1 MQNLYRFIFPN
12 TSLVTK
18 ALTKIVFL
26 NWNEFCIGLLTAPC
40 YLNNEASRSKS
51 PTRQSRYGDGALQ
64 GILAKANKS
73 AQYKPKRADSN
84 VYFQG
89 IRMAVSITLSG
100 IDQAIS
106 NLDYKN
112 LSSLKSR
119 MISFIRGQYPADRPI
134 DSITPMP
141 TDELVKALWDTGIDH
156 RASRTKRKNLHT
168 VKSSINA
175 DLKVLYNEGKN
186 PEGIAIGPDNTF
198 VMSDEAKDKF
208 LKEFGYEASSD
219 GSLSPR
225 GILSLLQ
232 KLNETVSNPE
242 HVETMEQTENETV
255 LEEIKNLITE
265 ISESIKTPDLNAAA
279 QTTGNL
285 FDSKQQEPVNLSPGP
300 GVPDGNAADVMGPK
314 EAGRADGP
322 GALEVGP
329 STAHSEPET
338 IDETDNIEKPDDP
351 AIEALEVIEEPDD
364 QSIEEVDVIDDS
376 EETDVIDDVQD
387 DEILDIA
394 DDIEETEV
402 EDIDL
407 IDDIVDEEAVE
418 ETDDMPQGGTQP
430 GGEDLDASTMGGS
443 KETENVP
450 FGLDNDMPESN
461 IAGGGM
467 SPKETEPD
475 DGSAALENGQ
485 PPEHSEPEPI
495 DETDDIEE
503 PDDQSL
509 EEVDVIDDVEDEE
522 DLEETD
528 NIEETEVE
536 DIDLID
542 DIDDEEVVEEIDGTE
557 ETEVEAGDDF
567 NDEQAVEG
575 SGALASSGS
584 GEAIGLPVDSL
595 GSENHD
601 GLDESLEK
609 RRLLA
614 EEFDGYLGT
623 IDRYYNHFILIPGQ
637 DYPIGGNTTAG
648 VENPERVVRLSSF
661 FMGRFPVT
669 NALFEIF
676 IDKTGYRTTAEKCG
690 YGTVYRG
697 RFQKA
702 KDEKTGLLTSTW
714 NASIITK
721 PVEGACWYQPFGPGS
736 TLHSKRNHPV
746 VQVSLEDAAAFSA
759 WTGKRLPT
767 EEEWEAAAR
776 TARGYSLPWGDELR
790 EGACNLECS
799 GICDTAPVDR
809 FADFE
814 NEFGI
819 VDVLGNVMEFTTNGS
834 KIAKVDEN
842 GRKYVFGKGGCW
854 IFGDEVRLSNR
865 FRLDPES
872 PSNILGFRC
881 VAC

>member
-1 MQNLYRFIFPN
+1 
-12 TSLVTK
+12 
-18 ALTKIVFL
+18 
-26 NWNEFCIGLLTAPC
+26 
-40 YLNNEASRSKS
+40 
-51 PTRQSRYGDGALQ
+51 
-64 GILAKANKS
+64 
-73 AQYKPKRADSN
+73 
-84 VYFQG
+84 
-89 IRMAVSITLSG
+89 MAVSITLSG

-119 MISFIRGQYPADRPI
+119 MISFIRGQYPANRPI
-134 DSITPMP
+134 DSITPMS
-141 TDELVKALWDTGIDH
+141 TDELVKALWETGVDPRSI
-156 RASRTKRKNLHT
+156 RAKRKNLHT

-175 DLKVLYNEGKN
+175 DLKALYNEGKN

-219 GSLSPR
+219 GSLSPK

-242 HVETMEQTENETV
+242 HAETMEQTENETV

-265 ISESIKTPDLNAAA
+265 MSESIKTSDHNTVA
-279 QTTGNL
+279 QPTGNL
-285 FDSKQQEPVNLSPGP
+285 FDSKQEGPVNLSPGP
-300 GVPDGNAADVMGPK
+300 VVPDNNAAADGMGPK
-314 EAGRADGP
+314 EAGTADGP
-322 GALEVGP
+322 AALEIGQP
-329 STAHSEPET
+329 AEHSEPGT
-338 IDETDNIEKPDDP
+338 IDETDG
-351 AIEALEVIEEPDD
+351 IEEPDD
-364 QSIEEVDVIDDS
+364 
-376 EETDVIDDVQD
+376 
-387 DEILDIA
+387 
-394 DDIEETEV
+394 
-402 EDIDL
+402 
-407 IDDIVDEEAVE
+407 
-418 ETDDMPQGGTQP
+418 P
-430 GGEDLDASTMGGS
+430 
-443 KETENVP
+443 
-450 FGLDNDMPESN
+450 
-461 IAGGGM
+461 
-467 SPKETEPD
+467 
-475 DGSAALENGQ
+475 ALERL
-485 PPEHSEPEPI
+485 EV
-495 DETDDIEE
+495 IEE

-509 EEVDVIDDVEDEE
+509 EEVDVIDDFEDEE
-522 DLEETD
+522 VLEETD
-528 NIEETEVE
+528 DIDETELE
-536 DIDLID
+536 DIDVIDDLDDDAPAQETDGMPQGDTEPGGEDPDLSAMGNSDDTDDIEEPDDQSLEEVGVIDDFEDEEVLEETD
-542 DIDDEEVVEEIDGTE
+542 DIDETELEDIDVIDDLDDEEPAQETDGMPQGDTEPGGEDPDLSAVGNSDDTDDIEEPDDQSLEEVGVIDDFEDEEVLEETDGIDETELEDIDVIDDLDDDAVVEEIDDSE
-557 ETEVEAGDDF
+557 EPELEAREAADDLS
-567 NDEQAVEG
+567 DEQAVEG
-575 SGALASSGS
+575 SGAFPSSGS
-584 GEAIGLPVDSL
+584 GEAIGLPVDNL

-601 GLDESLEK
+601 GQDESLQK
-609 RRLLA
+609 RKLLA

-637 DYPIGGNTTAG
+637 DYTIGGNTTAG
-648 VENPERVVRLSSF
+648 VENPEHVVRLSSF

-690 YGTVYRG
+690 YGTVYTG

-746 VQVSLEDAAAFSA
+746 VQVSLEDAAAFAA

-834 KIAKVDEN
+834 KTGKVDEN

-881 VAC
+881 VAF